1 MPGDPRACREHA
13 RRCAELAVLAA
24 TPEEQEHFLSLESTW
39 IRFAGE
45 LESAEAFL
53 KTMKHLRR
61 PEQPDH
67 WARSRGR
74 GYVSYR
80 QSHGSDEGSAREGR
94 YGVHQRP
101 AARGED
107 AVNFEENFVCS
118 KTHFLYFGPPCE
130 DGMRRAKEAEGGIG
144 HLAEILDIR

>member
-24 TPEEQEHFLSLESTW
+24 TPKEQKHFLSLESTW

-74 GYVSYR
+74 GHTSRIGKAV
-80 QSHGSDEGSAREGR
+80 EVMKAALEKA
-94 YGVHQRP
+94 GVEFTNCKRP
-101 AARGED
+101 GVR
-107 AVNFEENFVCS
+107 
-118 KTHFLYFGPPCE
+118 
-130 DGMRRAKEAEGGIG
+130 MR
-144 HLAEILDIR
+144 